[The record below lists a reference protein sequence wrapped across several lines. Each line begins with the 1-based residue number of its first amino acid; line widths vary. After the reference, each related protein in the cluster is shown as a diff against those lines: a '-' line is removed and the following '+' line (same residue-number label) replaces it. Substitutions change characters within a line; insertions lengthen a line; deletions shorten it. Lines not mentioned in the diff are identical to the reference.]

1 MIRIIPDKYKIPDNS
16 RRIVLLGYFSILL
29 LFSYLFSEL
38 ILKTIGNSMDIGIIL
53 PIIIFSIISLG
64 LIFWCYSIVIIS
76 IRMRE
81 AVNKSILLP
90 HRDLISALF
99 SIFLLIN
106 VLILTFFY

>member
-1 MIRIIPDKYKIPDNS
+1 MFKIVPDKYKIPDNS

-29 LFSYLFSEL
+29 LFSYLFLEL

-53 PIIIFSIISLG
+53 LIIVFSIAGLG
-64 LIFWCYSIVIIS
+64 LIFWCYSIIIIN

-81 AVNKSILLP
+81 TIYKSILLP
-90 HRDLISALF
+90 HRDLISVFF

-106 VLILTFFY
+106 MLILIFF